1 MADKELSFEE
11 ALARLE
17 EIVERLEA
25 GKTTLDSALADYEE
39 GVSLLRRC
47 NAQLDAAEQR
57 VQAVEKGEAG
67 FVLADFKGEAQ

>member
-17 EIVERLEA
+17 EIVARLEA

-47 NAQLDAAEQR
+47 NSQLDAAEQR
-57 VQAVEKGEAG
+57 VEAVEKGEDG
-67 FVLADFKGEAQ
+67 FVLADFKGEEQ

>member
-17 EIVERLEA
+17 EIVARLEA
-25 GKTTLDSALADYEE
+25 GKATLDSALADYEE

-47 NAQLDAAEQR
+47 NRQLDAAEQR
-57 VQAVEKGEAG
+57 VLAVEKGEGG
-67 FVLADFKGEAQ
+67 FVLADFKGEEQ

>member
-57 VQAVEKGEAG
+57 VQAVEKGEGG